1 MARDALL
8 ILFALVAGLL
18 ALAGFGAGG
27 ACGVGVDL
35 GGGGGLGDGGKGRD
49 AATCAAFAPPET
61 TAPCGACNKGDKTC
75 QPNGCFNGYLC
86 DVHEQDCKAPGTSCD
101 STGTLDARSE

>member
-1 MARDALL
+1 MARDALRVP
-8 ILFALVAGLL
+8 FAPLAGLL
-18 ALAGFGAGG
+18 ALAGFG

-35 GGGGGLGDGGKGRD
+35 GGGGGLGDGGNDRD
-49 AATCAAFAPPET
+49 SATCAAFAPPEA
-61 TAPCGACNKGDKTC
+61 TAPCGACSKGDKTC

-101 STGTLDARSE
+101 GTGALDARSE